1 MSDLRTIQRWMHDAL
16 IDPSAVPANAI
27 DARLLPSAALSAAQG
42 LAIYQRGYGL
52 RIASCMRQQFP
63 ALCHALGAA
72 LFDDF
77 VADYIRVLPPESHTL
92 YDLGRRFPGFLDDQ
106 RPDRQAPVDERE
118 LWIDFM
124 IDLARFERALF
135 LLFDAEGWEGRPF
148 ASHDTPDEALRLQ
161 PAFALGSYRF
171 PVAAFYHG
179 VRRGKQPELPP
190 LQASHIA
197 LCRTDYVTQ
206 THVLAE
212 SEFCLLDVLVAGG
225 TIADGL
231 AATARETGLPLDA
244 VAASWRHPE
253 GPRRRWIEA
262 GFFIVDAQP
271 SPRT

>member
-16 IDPSAVPANAI
+16 IDPSTVPASAI
-27 DARLLPSAALSAAQG
+27 DLRLLPSAALSAAQG

-63 ALCHALGAA
+63 ALCHALGPA

-77 VADYIRVLPPESHTL
+77 VADYVRALPPESHTL

-106 RPDRQAPVDERE
+106 RPDRDAPEEERE
-118 LWIDFM
+118 PWIDFM
-124 IDLARFERALF
+124 VDLARFERALF
-135 LLFDAEGWEGRPF
+135 TLFDAEGWEGRPF

-161 PAFALGSYRF
+161 PAFALVSYRF
-171 PVAAFYHG
+171 PVAAYYHG
-179 VRRGKQPELPP
+179 VRRAEQPELPP
-190 LQASHIA
+190 LQASYVA

-212 SEFCLLDVLVAGG
+212 SEFRLLEVLVAGG
-225 TIADGL
+225 SIADGL

-262 GFFIVDAQP
+262 GFFMRAV
-271 SPRT
+271 